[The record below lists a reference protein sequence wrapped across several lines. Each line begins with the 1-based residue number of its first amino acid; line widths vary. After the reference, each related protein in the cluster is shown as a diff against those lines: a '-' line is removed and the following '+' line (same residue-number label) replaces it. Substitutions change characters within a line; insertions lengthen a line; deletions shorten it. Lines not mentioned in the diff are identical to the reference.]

1 MKYYH
6 IIYNSSEKPM
16 NGGVGFGI
24 RTATEG
30 TPDGL
35 LNAIKDVKFFTDDWE
50 TYKDKPTPAQMKEN
64 PASIESVAKN
74 YAVTSI
80 TDDQGKVYYMIAR
93 RAYVGFDYGFYK
105 NGKPTRPGNYVID
118 YYIFDS
124 TPESSAYEIL
134 YEKAKAESNHF
145 IPKSVQ
151 PTEDN
156 EEMKEISLGAQSPLA
171 ITEKPFTA
179 DIENALDKDVVK
191 LFFTYLQSKQ
201 RGKKLVLKTDEEK
214 ALRLTADLY
223 RMLDTESAKS
233 VRTYINL
240 RSEGINEN
248 FDIFFIYEDYPHQI
262 YSGLY
267 DYVEFDTAP
276 MPDTDEAH
284 TFAEDLENWV
294 LSSFQDNKADI
305 DDILKWLL
313 MPEYNTVK
321 LLSKQTNDAFFRYC
335 IQPDNFVY
343 NNFKDDKGNLNDE
356 FLKVLCPYTKKN
368 SGNAN
373 RFNLLVTETMLEAT
387 PESLLGL
394 VQDYNHFQNLGFN
407 LEEITEEVKQNV
419 CTQLL
424 SDVKL
429 FKMILDTLTLEG
441 IQKFFVKSL
450 FEEKK
455 EYLGTG
461 ILDYKILDIY
471 KLFLTDRDMEEKDSV
486 LYERFM
492 KRDMP
497 QEIFKNLVD
506 EFYGCDTD
514 LKINFFCNVL
524 LNGYKPFKTVW
535 PYIEHYLH
543 NSNNTY
549 DFLKIFESKLEDRD
563 YAPMFYYSICKNKR
577 AFTTAAA
584 MPKLTDILAKNAALK
599 ALVENN
605 YEKDG
610 LYEGYYQEL
619 KNSCKENP
627 EMTLESVLQNVV
639 NFLKVRDM
647 KFIILTHYLDIV
659 INGNTQKAEYLNDD
673 EIKLL
678 YDEIN
683 NQENA
688 KVFQDLLPK
697 FVAIAKSGK
706 IQPCD
711 LAKRYRCYNSQ
722 AHTIDMLYDL
732 VPENDKGWIDMISV
746 VIKEVNHKSFNE
758 AFDLAHKF
766 GMNAGSM
773 EKLFIKAYEKDYKAY
788 KFKNKIKRFF
798 KAIAKIF
805 TKKEDGT
812 KQKKDANKPAANK
825 KGNNKTSQQKDA

>member
-35 LNAIKDVKFFTDDWE
+35 LNAIKGVKFFTDDWE
-50 TYKDKPTPAQMKEN
+50 TYETKPTPAQMKEN

-80 TDDQGKVYYMIAR
+80 TDDQGKIYYMIAR

-118 YYIFDS
+118 YYVFDS

-145 IPKSVQ
+145 IPRSVQ
-151 PTEDN
+151 PAEDN

-171 ITEKPFTA
+171 ITDKPFTA

-201 RGKKLVLKTDEEK
+201 RGKKLVLKTDREK

-240 RSEGINEN
+240 RNEGINEN
-248 FDIFFIYEDYPHQI
+248 FDIFFIHEDYPHQI

-267 DYVEFDTAP
+267 DYIEFDTAP
-276 MPDTDEAH
+276 IPDTDEAH
-284 TFAEDLENWV
+284 TFVKNLENWV
-294 LSSFQDNKADI
+294 SSSFLDNKADI

-343 NNFKDDKGNLNDE
+343 NNFKDDRGKLNDE

-368 SGNAN
+368 PGNAH
-373 RFNLLVTETMLEAT
+373 RFNLLVTEVMKDAT
-387 PESLLGL
+387 PENLLGL
-394 VQDYNHFQNLGFN
+394 VQEYNHLQNLGFN
-407 LEEITEEVKQNV
+407 LNEITEKVKQNI
-419 CTQLL
+419 CTLLL

-429 FKMILDTLTLEG
+429 FKMALDILTLEG
-441 IQKFFVKSL
+441 IQKFFVKSV
-450 FEEKK
+450 FEDKK
-455 EYLGTG
+455 EYIETG
-461 ILDYKILDIY
+461 ILDYKILNLY
-471 KLFLTDRDMEEKDSV
+471 KLFLTDKDMEEKDSV

-497 QEIFKNLVD
+497 EEIFKTLVD
-506 EFYGCDTD
+506 EFYGSDAEQ
-514 LKINFFCNVL
+514 KINFFCKVL
-524 LNGYKPFKTVW
+524 LNGCKPFKVVW
-535 PYIEHYLH
+535 PYIGHYL
-543 NSNNTY
+543 NKSDLSF
-549 DFLKIFESKLEDRD
+549 DFLKKCESKLEDCD

-577 AFTTAAA
+577 VLTTAAT
-584 MPKLTDILAKNAALK
+584 MPQLTDILAKNAALK
-599 ALVENN
+599 ELVEKN
-605 YEKDG
+605 YEKDR
-610 LYEGYYQEL
+610 LYEEYYQEL

-627 EMTLESVLQNVV
+627 EKTFKAIIHNVV
-639 NFLKVRDM
+639 NFLKVKDQ
-647 KFIILTHYLDIV
+647 KFIILTHYLYIV
-659 INGNTQKAEYLNDD
+659 INGNTTKAEHLKDD

-683 NQENA
+683 DQENA
-688 KVFQDLLPK
+688 KAFQDLLPK
-697 FVAIAKSGK
+697 FVTIAKTGK
-706 IQPCD
+706 IQPGD
-711 LAKRYRCYNSQ
+711 LAKRYRYYNPQ
-722 AHTIDMLYDL
+722 AHTINMLYDL
-732 VPENDKGWIDMISV
+732 VPENDKGWIEMISV
-746 VIKEVNHKSFNE
+746 VIKDVNHKRFNE

-766 GMNAGSM
+766 GMHADSM
-773 EKLFIKAYEKDYKAY
+773 EKLFVKAYEKDYKAY
-788 KFKNKIKRFF
+788 KCKNKIKRFF

-805 TKKEDGT
+805 TKKKAGN
-812 KQKKDANKPAANK
+812 KQNKDSHKPATNK
-825 KGNNKTSQQKDA
+825 KNHNKRNQQKDA